1 MISYSAEVWRYFAL
15 PARPPGQM
23 LRGEAGS
30 REQRTWIRFGMDL
43 AAGQLK
49 NVGFRAFACPHI
61 IAACQKAAELLEGA
75 PVGQLSSP
83 ALGSLQESLQQAFD
97 IPVEK
102 AGKLLILKDA
112 LSVCSAAAGQTEETE

>member
-1 MISYSAEVWRYFAL
+1 MSAYPESVLAYFH
-15 PARPPGQM
+15 RPVLAGGAM

-30 REQRTWIRFGMDL
+30 VGQGAWICVTTDVL
-43 AAGQLK
+43 DGQLR

-61 IAACQKAAELLEGA
+61 IAACNRAAELLEGG
-75 PVGQLSSP
+75 PLE
-83 ALGSLQESLQQAFD
+83 ALQDIELDKLQQEFE

-112 LSVCSAAAGQTEETE
+112 FANCYVADVGVA